1 MICKRKRR
9 SLLTFKLKRFEGIM
23 KTQENI
29 GTGRRKTSVASVR
42 LRPGKGNVLVNG
54 KKFEEYFPLQ
64 LQRMAIL
71 APLQKVSAPERYD
84 ILIRVKGGGIQ
95 GQMIAARLGI
105 ARALVQED
113 NERRHD
119 LKVVGFL
126 TRDPR
131 KRERKKYG
139 LAGARK
145 RFQFSKR

>member
-1 MICKRKRR
+1 
-9 SLLTFKLKRFEGIM
+9 M
-23 KTQENI
+23 KEQI
-29 GTGRRKTSVASVR
+29 GTGRRKTAVASVR
-42 LRPGKGNVLVNG
+42 LRTGKGNVLVNG
-54 KKFEEYFPLQ
+54 KKFEVYFTLE
-64 LQRMAIL
+64 LQRQAIL
-71 APLQKVSAPERYD
+71 APLNKVSSPANYD

-113 NERRHD
+113 LENRQG
-119 LKVVGFL
+119 LKALGYL